1 MSETRHSLCLPI
13 LRKCLLIGKNLGT
26 SRPLDPGRDY
36 DILNKDIVFP
46 MRYFIICSAGEL
58 GFTQEKLWGLQ
69 WIWGNCEM
77 NHCQLVCAKINSHT
91 KHPTNSGASW
101 HLHFIPPL
109 SSITI
114 QVAVTLFILHL
125 LLVILLKVN
134 KLEDPPEER
143 RKTALLSRSF
153 RWRHWAAQID
163 VIKAVGITCNYGFC
177 CCLVYSLTSSRLISG
192 AFSNSFFNT
201 MRWLHFTL
209 P

>member
-46 MRYFIICSAGEL
+46 MRYFIICSLGEL
-58 GFTQEKLWGLQ
+58 RITLEEKLWGLQ
-69 WIWGNCEM
+69 WVWGNCEM
-77 NHCQLVCAKINSHT
+77 NRCQLVCAKINSHT
-91 KHPTNSGASW
+91 KHPTEILEPADICTLFLLSVASPFKW
-101 HLHFIPPL
+101 LLHF
-109 SSITI
+109 
-114 QVAVTLFILHL
+114 
-125 LLVILLKVN
+125 
-134 KLEDPPEER
+134 
-143 RKTALLSRSF
+143 LLSICF
-153 RWRHWAAQID
+153 WWFYWRWISLRAHLKKEGNLPFWAGLLDGGTEQHRLTWSKLSGSPATTGS
-163 VIKAVGITCNYGFC
+163 AG
-177 CCLVYSLTSSRLISG
+177 VYSLTPSRLISG